1 MWIKR
6 KEYDKMV
13 VRIKFLGNQLC
24 PNGVH
29 DFNRLMSNLAKE
41 TELLNMLTEA
51 LYKKRKDFQTTAL
64 DLCITE

>member
-1 MWIKR
+1 
-6 KEYDKMV
+6 MV
-13 VRIKFLGNQLC
+13 SKFSNLNRTKSL
-24 PNGVH
+24 
-29 DFNRLMSNLAKE
+29 NRLTSNLAKE